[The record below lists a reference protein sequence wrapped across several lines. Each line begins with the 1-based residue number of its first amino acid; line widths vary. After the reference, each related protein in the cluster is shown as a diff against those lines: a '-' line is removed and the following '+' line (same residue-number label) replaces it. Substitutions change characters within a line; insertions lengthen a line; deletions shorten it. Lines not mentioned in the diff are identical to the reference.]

1 MSSQIKVL
9 LLDAGGVLIKLNWD
23 NFYKTLRIPKVING
37 VDLKNWLDKHS
48 LHNDLEKGLISF
60 EVFFEDFQ
68 SKFHLP
74 ITIDEFKK
82 AWNSVLDGTHK
93 GLGVLLREVSTNLPI
108 YILSNTNK
116 THFNF
121 YSKWKPFNNFKGYFL
136 SYDLGCRKPEKEI
149 YVKVLEKLNVKPQ
162 EILFVDDLNKNLE
175 AAQSFGIKTEHS
187 INSTEKL
194 RGIFNQYNLLP

>member
-68 SKFHLP
+68 NKFHLP

-93 GLGVLLREVSTNLPI
+93 GLGLCIKRGCTVAVQGGRLGEERGGAHKRTPTRAQGRQEPNQGWRHNPVT
-108 YILSNTNK
+108 K
-116 THFNF
+116 
-121 YSKWKPFNNFKGYFL
+121 
-136 SYDLGCRKPEKEI
+136 DLGTLP
-149 YVKVLEKLNVKPQ
+149 L
-162 EILFVDDLNKNLE
+162 
-175 AAQSFGIKTEHS
+175 
-187 INSTEKL
+187 
-194 RGIFNQYNLLP
+194 IFDQGA